1 MRGPYLEINGISS
14 VEPIRDLSNGI
25 VGMSIKNVKIGDP
38 LSVEE
43 WTSHAAMESDVH
55 ISAWRQE
62 NAVQKTQTSTY
73 HLRKQSI
80 NGDWTFVNG
89 ETYHLR

>member
-1 MRGPYLEINGISS
+1 MIRGPYLEINGISS

-25 VGMSIKNVKIGDP
+25 VGVSIKNVKIGDS

-55 ISAWRQE
+55 ISA
-62 NAVQKTQTSTY
+62 
-73 HLRKQSI
+73 
-80 NGDWTFVNG
+80 
-89 ETYHLR
+89 